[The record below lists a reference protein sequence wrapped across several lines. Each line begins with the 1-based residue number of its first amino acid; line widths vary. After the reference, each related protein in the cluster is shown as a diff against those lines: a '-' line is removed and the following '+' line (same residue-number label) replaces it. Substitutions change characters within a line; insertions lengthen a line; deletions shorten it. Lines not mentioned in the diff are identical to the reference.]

1 MHPLHLCDA
10 SIIYDLFTES
20 EPMSLVVFALC
31 DPTDVQLAWI
41 PPFVPVSPLFCFI
54 FGFGW
59 GWIGLNRGAAQ
70 GSAWAGWQSAWLAE
84 VGSCQMEYL
93 YLAHLTGKKEYYDVV
108 RFIFSFILSSFFF
121 LRFPFFNLFLLTEI
135 FLGG

>member
-1 MHPLHLCDA
+1 MHTLHLCDA

-54 FGFGW
+54 FGCQKRMK
-59 GWIGLNRGAAQ
+59 IVCSSHDLPDLN
-70 GSAWAGWQSAWLAE
+70 
-84 VGSCQMEYL
+84 
-93 YLAHLTGKKEYYDVV
+93 
-108 RFIFSFILSSFFF
+108 FN
-121 LRFPFFNLFLLTEI
+121 NLFTDLNAHYCY
-135 FLGG
+135 